1 MHYSIISLFCWNY
14 PACLPGGGHIIKGFS
29 LSFTMDIVEI
39 EAFSFLRQEISR
51 QLIIVSR
58 AQNRSPL
65 AYSVINQV
73 IDYFSV
79 YTPVNNQCFHI
90 LVIRLALNV
99 HLAQH

>member
-1 MHYSIISLFCWNY
+1 MPPPRRRSHDQ
-14 PACLPGGGHIIKGFS
+14 GFFP
-29 LSFTMDIVEI
+29 LTMDVIEI

-51 QLIIVSR
+51 RLITVSR

-65 AYSVINQV
+65 AYSMINQV

-79 YTPVNNQCFHI
+79 YAPVNNQCFHI
-90 LVIRLALNV
+90 LVICLALNI